1 MGGWAQ
7 PTGAPHIAAK
17 AIDPITVR
25 ETLLPQRAIRSIIG
39 VLFLKRGIYPS
50 DTTVDQQSRRDN
62 IGSHGITDIRILSN
76 VATPSAG
83 YSVEPSLPEALCCCL
98 QLGRKD
104 TAISAELCNVDFSMG
119 QLAGVTHIPT
129 LQILCCDLGMKLKS

>member
-25 ETLLPQRAIRSIIG
+25 DTLLPQRAIRSIIG

-62 IGSHGITDIRILSN
+62 IGRTVLQIFGFFQMLRPRQQAIPLSHLCQKRCAAASNLGAKIPLSLRSC
-76 VATPSAG
+76 AM
-83 YSVEPSLPEALCCCL
+83 L
-98 QLGRKD
+98 
-104 TAISAELCNVDFSMG
+104 ISAWASS
-119 QLAGVTHIPT
+119 QA
-129 LQILCCDLGMKLKS
+129 